1 MNHLPSNFDSST
13 NPSSLRDKL
22 QIIQQNAF
30 GIRAFVIQEVLE
42 QDDIATFLQDVIE
55 HGCQSGVVS
64 SLIYYNDTYR
74 FYDRYYDEIE
84 ALREDYEENTGT
96 PITIKGDLKNF
107 FAWFA
112 FEEYAYQLGEELGIF

>member
-1 MNHLPSNFDSST
+1 MNHLPSNFDSSL
-13 NPSSLRDKL
+13 NPSFLKDKL
-22 QIIQQNAF
+22 QTIKQNAF
-30 GIRAFVIQEVLE
+30 GIRAFVIQEALE
-42 QDDIATFLQDVIE
+42 HDDIAAFLQDVIE

-64 SLIYYNDTYR
+64 SLIYYNDTYC

-84 ALREDYEENTGT
+84 ALREDYEESTGT

-112 FEEYAYQLGEELGIF
+112 FEEYAYQLGRELGIF